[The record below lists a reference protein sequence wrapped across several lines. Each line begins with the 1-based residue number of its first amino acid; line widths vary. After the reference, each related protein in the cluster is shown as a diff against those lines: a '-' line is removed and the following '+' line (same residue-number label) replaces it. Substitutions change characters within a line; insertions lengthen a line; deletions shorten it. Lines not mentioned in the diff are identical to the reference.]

1 MVRLHEDDG
10 MRKVWMGVLVA
21 ALTLTAC
28 GRQDNAPAAQA
39 VPPVASGPSR
49 VLADDDQR
57 LWQGVLPCR
66 DCLGIDTRLLLATH
80 DGTRRFTLQEIYLG
94 AGDGRPFERA
104 GIWVEGSRL
113 LGNTDTPVVVLDPD
127 GAAIAIRQL
136 DDGTLELLGAD
147 GRIAGDASSLR
158 LHRQAF

>member
-1 MVRLHEDDG
+1 MERPHEDDG
-10 MRKVWMGVLVA
+10 MRKVWMGMLA
-21 ALTLTAC
+21 TALSLTAC
-28 GRQDNAPAAQA
+28 GRQGDAPAAQA
-39 VPPVASGPSR
+39 VPAIPAGPSR

-66 DCLGIDTRLLLATH
+66 DCLGIDTRLRLASH
-80 DGTRRFTLQEIYLG
+80 DGARRFTLQEIYLG

-104 GIWVEGSRL
+104 GTWVEHTRRFGAV
-113 LGNTDTPVVVLDPD
+113 DTPVVVLDPD
-127 GAAIAIRQL
+127 GAAIAIREL

-147 GRIAGDASSLR
+147 GRIAGDAASLR